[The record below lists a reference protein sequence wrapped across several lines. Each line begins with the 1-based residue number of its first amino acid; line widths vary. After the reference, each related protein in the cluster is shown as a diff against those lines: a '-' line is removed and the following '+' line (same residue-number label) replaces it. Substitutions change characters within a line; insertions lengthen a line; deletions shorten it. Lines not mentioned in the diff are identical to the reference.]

1 MRPPKILS
9 HNSVS
14 LIFHFHFIFFRI
26 DAEAID
32 LQLDYWTMDS
42 PASGLTNLSS
52 AGSGVSSNLTSIT
65 SSKLRGSDHSS
76 SRTESKREGGK
87 GSEVGIK
94 YFLDFYILYY

>member
-1 MRPPKILS
+1 MRPPKNPTFQIILI
-9 HNSVS
+9 
-14 LIFHFHFIFFRI
+14 LFLFFRI

-87 GSEVGIK
+87 GSEVCII
-94 YFLDFYILYY
+94 YLLYLYVQLDY

>member
-1 MRPPKILS
+1 MRPPKITLFSDFDPLCTLVS
-9 HNSVS
+9 HFS
-14 LIFHFHFIFFRI
+14 FYFFFIFRI

-42 PASGLTNLSS
+42 PASGSTNLNS
-52 AGSGVSSNLTSIT
+52 AGSGVSSNLTSMT

-87 GSEVGIK
+87 GSEVCI
-94 YFLDFYILYY
+94 ILF